1 MEKKSNGGIPY
12 WDICLKK
19 ILLVMKLTSVFML
32 CLLLEVSASTY
43 SQNVRIN
50 LDMKEVSML
59 DVIKEIRK
67 QTGIRFFFNH
77 NELKNVN
84 NITVKAENAEM
95 EAVLKDILNKENFGF
110 RVEHGVIIITPR
122 ASRPSPS
129 AVPNAVKI
137 TGRIVD
143 EKGEALPGVSIV
155 IKGSSIGVA
164 SDPEGKFSLE
174 ITDPDNT
181 VLVCSFIGM
190 KDYEFKINKNK
201 TDYKIVMQDAQT
213 TLDDVVVTGFFTK
226 NKNSFTGS
234 VKTLNIEDIKAV
246 SNTNLISAIAMM
258 TPGLKLLENN
268 EFGSDPNRLPEIVIR
283 GTSSLATDA
292 DVTANQPIIIMD
304 GVEITLRDLYD
315 IDINDIERVDVLK
328 DASAT
333 ALYGEKAAN
342 GVIIIERKKILND
355 KIRVS
360 YNLDGS
366 LDIPDLRT
374 YDYLGAG
381 DKLEFERLA
390 GLYNFET
397 KDGYEEY
404 NRKKIAISKGANTNW
419 LAKPLRSGFSI
430 NNSVGI
436 SGRGNGMTYRLNANV
451 KTVNGVMKKDYR
463 NTYGLS
469 VFLSYHVDNKL
480 TVSLQSQYNSVKSKN
495 SPYGTFS
502 DYVIVNPYD
511 TPYDEYGKVIKTL
524 SYEIPN
530 PLYEAECGNFYKQ
543 ESNTF
548 LNSLSLRW
556 DIVKNLYLTATGSIT
571 STHEKIED
579 YSAPESNDFKDATDL
594 KTKGSMETTNKK
606 GLDYSGNFV
615 LNYNVPFGDNTLLS
629 LHAGGDINKER
640 SLEDAYTATGFFKPN
655 LHSPWFGA
663 QYEEGRHPDGKEE
676 ISTRLGI
683 FGNANFILNNKY
695 FVDGSIRRSGSSK
708 FGANNRYA
716 PFWSVG
722 AGWNLH
728 NESFLHYEWLNTLRF
743 RYSYGV
749 TGNISFSPYQ
759 AITTYLYN
767 SDNFYL
773 HGIGAIPH
781 TMGNKDLTWQSTNMH
796 NLGLSVD
803 LFNNRFS
810 ATFDYYIKTTED
822 MLIDM
827 TIPPSVGETTI
838 KNNLGRMRNT
848 GFEFDITA
856 LILQKKNWRFSLKVN
871 GSHNEN
877 KILAISNGLQ
887 KMNEEANASASST
900 PKLLYREGQSTTAI
914 YAVRSAGINPA
925 TGEEVFIKRN
935 GTYTLEY
942 DANDKVVLGDTEPD
956 LEGAIFPYL
965 SWKNWSLNISIKYRF
980 GGELYNTTRAVN
992 VENVDPKHN
1001 VDKRAFEERWKN
1013 INDIP
1018 PYLDIANADAR
1029 TSIHTSRFIEKD
1041 NTLEVKKIEVAYE
1054 FNPELLKRIGF
1065 KRLRLSVG
1073 ANDPFRF
1080 STIRLE
1086 RGTSYPFSR
1095 GFSFSVSPT
1104 F

>member
-1 MEKKSNGGIPY
+1 MKKKCNGGTPY
-12 WDICLKK
+12 WDICLRK
-19 ILLVMKLTSVFML
+19 ILLVMKLTSIFML
-32 CLLLEVSASTY
+32 CLLLQVSATTY
-43 SQNVRIN
+43 SQNVKIN
-50 LDMKEVSML
+50 LDMKEVSMI
-59 DVIKEIRK
+59 DVIKEIRR
-67 QTGIRFFFNH
+67 QTGFKFFFNH
-77 NELKNVN
+77 NELKNMN

-95 EAVLKDILNKENFGF
+95 DRVLKDILSKENLGF
-110 RVEHGVIIITPR
+110 QVERGVIIITPQTTQLQTQQ
-122 ASRPSPS
+122 
-129 AVPNAVKI
+129 VPNALKI
-137 TGRIVD
+137 QGTVTD
-143 EKGEALPGVSIV
+143 ESGNALPGVSVV
-155 IKGSSIGVA
+155 IKGTSIGVA
-164 SDPEGKFSLE
+164 TDADGKFTIE
-174 ITDPDNT
+174 ITNPENT
-181 VLVCSFIGM
+181 VLILSFIGM
-190 KDYEFKINKNK
+190 KNYELKINKSK
-201 TDYKIVMQDAQT
+201 TAYKVVMQEEQT

-234 VKTLNIEDIKAV
+234 VKTLEIEDIKAV

-292 DVTANQPIIIMD
+292 DESANQPIIILD
-304 GVEITLRDLYD
+304 GVEISLRDLYD

-355 KIRVS
+355 KIRVN

-366 LDIPDLRT
+366 LDVPDLRT
-374 YDYLGAG
+374 YDYLEAA

-397 KDGYEEY
+397 KEGYEDY

-436 SGRGNGMTYRLNANV
+436 SGRGNGMTYRLNANL
-451 KTVNGVMKKDYR
+451 KNIHGVMKDDYR
-463 NTYGLS
+463 NTYGIS

-480 TVSLQSQYNSVKSKN
+480 TVSLQSQYSNVKSKN
-495 SPYGTFS
+495 SPYGMFS
-502 DYVIVNPYD
+502 HYVIVNPYD
-511 TPYDEYGKVIKTL
+511 TPYDEYGKLIKTL
-524 SYEIPN
+524 SYDISN
-530 PLYEAECGNFYKQ
+530 PLYEAECGNFYET
-543 ESNTF
+543 ESYSF
-548 LNSLSLRW
+548 LNSLNIRW
-556 DIVKNLYLTATGSIT
+556 DILKNLYVTAAGSLTT
-571 STHEKIED
+571 SGEKIED
-579 YSAPESNDFKDATDL
+579 YQSPQSNAFKDVIDIVN
-594 KTKGSMETTNKK
+594 KGSMTTNHKK
-606 GLDYSGNFV
+606 GMDYSGKFIANYIINFGE
-615 LNYNVPFGDNTLLS
+615 NNLLS
-629 LHAGGDINKER
+629 LHAGTDIYKEK
-640 SLEDAYTATGFFKPN
+640 SITDEYTAVGYFKPN

-663 QYEEGRHPDGKEE
+663 GYVNGHPEGKEE
-676 ISTRLGI
+676 LSTRLGV
-683 FGNANFILNNKY
+683 FGNLNFIVNNKY

-708 FGANNRYA
+708 FGSENRYA
-716 PFWSVG
+716 PFWSAG

-728 NESFLHYEWLNTLRF
+728 NERFLHYEWLNTLRL

-759 AITTYLYN
+759 AITTYLYS
-767 SDNFYL
+767 SDNYYL
-773 HGIGAIPH
+773 HGIGAIPK

-796 NLGLSVD
+796 NLGLSID

-810 ATFDYYIKTTED
+810 ATFDYYVKTTED

-827 TIPPSVGETTI
+827 TIPPSVGETTV

-848 GFEFDITA
+848 GFEFDVSA
-856 LILQKKNWRFSLKVN
+856 LIISKKNWRFSLKVN

-877 KILAISNGLQ
+877 KILAISNSLQ
-887 KMNEEANASASST
+887 KMNEESNSTASTS
-900 PKLLYREGQSTTAI
+900 PKVLYREGQSTSAI

-925 TGEEVFIKRN
+925 TGEEVFIKKN

-942 DANDKVVLGDTEPD
+942 DANDKVVLGDEEPD

-965 SWKNWSLNISIKYRF
+965 SWKNWSLNLSIKYRF
-980 GGELYNTTRAVN
+980 GGELYNTTRAIN
-992 VENVDPKHN
+992 VENVNPKHN

-1018 PYLDIANADAR
+1018 PYLDIANADSR
-1029 TSIHTSRFIEKD
+1029 SSIHTSRFIEKD
-1041 NTLEVKKIEVAYE
+1041 NTLEIKRIEVAYE
-1054 FNPELLKRIGF
+1054 FNPESLRKIGF

>member
-1 MEKKSNGGIPY
+1 MKKKCNGGTPY
-12 WDICLKK
+12 WDICLRK
-19 ILLVMKLTSVFML
+19 ILLVMKLTSIFML
-32 CLLLEVSASTY
+32 CLLLQVSATTY
-43 SQNVRIN
+43 SQNVKIN
-50 LDMKEVSML
+50 LDMKEVSMI
-59 DVIKEIRK
+59 DVIKEIRR
-67 QTGIRFFFNH
+67 QTGFKFFFNH
-77 NELKNVN
+77 NELKNMN

-95 EAVLKDILNKENFGF
+95 DRVLKDILSKENLGF
-110 RVEHGVIIITPR
+110 QVERGVIIITPQTTQLQTQQ
-122 ASRPSPS
+122 
-129 AVPNAVKI
+129 VPNALKI
-137 TGRIVD
+137 QGTVTD
-143 EKGEALPGVSIV
+143 ESGNALPGVSVV
-155 IKGSSIGVA
+155 IKGTSIGVA
-164 SDPEGKFSLE
+164 TDADGKFTIE
-174 ITDPDNT
+174 ITNPENT
-181 VLVCSFIGM
+181 VLILSFIGM
-190 KDYEFKINKNK
+190 KNYELKINKSK
-201 TDYKIVMQDAQT
+201 TAYKVVMQEEQT

-234 VKTLNIEDIKAV
+234 VKTLEIEDIKAV

-292 DVTANQPIIIMD
+292 DESANQPIIILD
-304 GVEITLRDLYD
+304 GVEISLRDLYD

-342 GVIIIERKKILND
+342 GVIIIERKKILNE

-366 LDIPDLRT
+366 LDVPDLRT
-374 YDYLGAG
+374 YDYLGAA

-397 KDGYEEY
+397 KEGYEEY

-436 SGRGNGMTYRLNANV
+436 SGRGNGMTYRLNANL
-451 KTVNGVMKKDYR
+451 KNIHGVMKDDYR
-463 NTYGLS
+463 NTYGIS

-480 TVSLQSQYNSVKSKN
+480 TVSLQSQYSNVRSKN
-495 SPYGTFS
+495 SPYGMFS
-502 DYVIVNPYD
+502 NYVIVNPYD
-511 TPYDEYGKVIKTL
+511 TPYDEYGKLIKTL
-524 SYEIPN
+524 SYDIAN
-530 PLYEAECGNFYKQ
+530 PLYEAECGNFYET
-543 ESNTF
+543 ESYSF
-548 LNSLSLRW
+548 LNSLNLRW
-556 DIVKNLYLTATGSIT
+556 DILKNLYVTATGSLT
-571 STHEKIED
+571 TTGEKIED
-579 YSAPESNDFKDATDL
+579 YKSPQSNTFKDVTDIVN
-594 KTKGSMETTNKK
+594 KGSMATTHEK
-606 GLDYSGNFV
+606 GMDYSGKFIANYIINFGE
-615 LNYNVPFGDNTLLS
+615 NNLLS
-629 LHAGGDINKER
+629 LHAGADIYKEKR
-640 SLEDAYTATGFFKPN
+640 IKDEYTAIGYFKPN

-663 QYEEGRHPDGKEE
+663 SYINGHPEGSEEL
-676 ISTRLGI
+676 STRLGI
-683 FGNANFILNNKY
+683 FGNLNFIVNNKY

-708 FGANNRYA
+708 FGSENRYA
-716 PFWSVG
+716 PFWSAG

-728 NESFLHYEWLNTLRF
+728 NERFLHYEWLNTLRL

-759 AITTYLYN
+759 AITTYLYS
-767 SDNFYL
+767 SDNYYL
-773 HGIGAIPH
+773 HGIGAIPK

-796 NLGLSVD
+796 NLGLSID

-810 ATFDYYIKTTED
+810 ATFDYYVKTTED

-827 TIPPSVGETTI
+827 TIPPSVGETTV

-848 GFEFDITA
+848 GFEFDVTA
-856 LILQKKNWRFSLKVN
+856 LIISKKNWRFSLKVN

-877 KILAISNGLQ
+877 KILAISNSLQ
-887 KMNEEANASASST
+887 KMNEESNST
-900 PKLLYREGQSTTAI
+900 ESTSPKILYREGQSTSAI

-925 TGEEVFIKRN
+925 TGEEVFIKKN

-942 DANDKVVLGDTEPD
+942 DANDKVVLGDEEPD

-965 SWKNWSLNISIKYRF
+965 SWKNWSLNVSIKYRF

-992 VENVDPKHN
+992 VENVNPKHN

-1018 PYLDIANADAR
+1018 PYLDIANADSR

-1041 NTLEVKKIEVAYE
+1041 NTLEIKRIELAYE
-1054 FNPELLKRIGF
+1054 FKPETLRKIGF

-1086 RGTSYPFSR
+1086 RGTAYPFSR

>member
-1 MEKKSNGGIPY
+1 MKKKCNDGAPY
-12 WDICLKK
+12 RDTSLRK
-19 ILLVMKLTSVFML
+19 ILLIMKLTSVFMF
-32 CLLLEVSASTY
+32 CLLLQISASTY
-43 SQNVRIN
+43 SQNVKVN

-59 DVIKEIRK
+59 DVIKEIRR
-67 QTGIRFFFNH
+67 QTGFRFFFNH

-84 NITVKAENAEM
+84 NVSVKAEDAELNG
-95 EAVLKDILNKENFGF
+95 VLKEILDKENLGF
-110 RVEHGVIIITPR
+110 QIERGVIIITPQNPQVQTK
-122 ASRPSPS
+122 AI
-129 AVPNAVKI
+129 PNVVKI
-137 TGRIVD
+137 TGVVTD
-143 EKGEALPGVSIV
+143 DKGNALPGVSIV
-155 IKGSSIGVA
+155 IKGTTIGVA
-164 SDPEGKFSLE
+164 SDLNGKFAIEVTNPES
-174 ITDPDNT
+174 TT
-181 VLVCSFIGM
+181 LVVTFIGM
-190 KDYEFKINKNK
+190 KNFDLKLTKNK
-201 TDYKIVMQDAQT
+201 TEYKVMMQEEQT

-234 VKTLNIEDIKAV
+234 VKTLEIEDIKAV

-258 TPGLKLLENN
+258 TPGMKLLESN

-292 DVTANQPIIIMD
+292 DERANQPIIILD

-315 IDINDIERVDVLK
+315 IDINDIERVDILK

-342 GVIIIERKKILND
+342 GVIVIERKKILND
-355 KIRVS
+355 QIRVN

-366 LDIPDLRT
+366 LDVPDLKT
-374 YDYLGAG
+374 YSYLNAT

-397 KDGYEEY
+397 KGGYEEY
-404 NRKKIAISKGANTNW
+404 NRKQIAIAKGANTDW

-436 SGRGNGMTYRLNANV
+436 SGRGNGMTYRLNANIR
-451 KTVNGVMKKDYR
+451 NIHGVMKEDYR
-463 NTYGLS
+463 NTYGIS
-469 VFLSYHVDNKL
+469 VFLSYHIDNKL
-480 TVSLQSQYNSVKSKN
+480 TVSLQSQYSNVRSKN
-495 SPYGTFS
+495 SPYGSFA

-511 TPYDEYGKVIKTL
+511 VPYDEFGKVIKTM

-530 PLYEAECGNFYKQ
+530 PLYEAECGNFYQ
-543 ESNTF
+543 EASYSF
-548 LNSLSLRW
+548 LNSLTLRW
-556 DIVKNLYLTATGSIT
+556 DMLKNLYLTATGSLTTTGGKTEEYT
-571 STHEKIED
+571 SAT
-579 YSAPESNDFKDATDL
+579 SNKFKDVADL
-594 KTKGSMETTNKK
+594 TQKGSMKTDHSKSQ
-606 GLDYSGNFV
+606 DYSGNFV
-615 LNYNVPFGDNTLLS
+615 LNYNLLIGENNMLS
-629 LHAGGDINKER
+629 LHAGGDIYKEHR
-640 SLEDAYTATGFFKPN
+640 IEDGYLATGFFKPY

-663 QYEEGRHPDGKEE
+663 RYADGDFPQGKEE
-676 ISTRLGI
+676 LSTRMGL
-683 FGNANFILNNKY
+683 FGNLNFIVNNKY

-708 FGANNRYA
+708 FGAENRYA

-728 NESFLHYEWLNTLRF
+728 NENFLHYDWMNTLRF

-749 TGNISFSPYQ
+749 TGNVSFSPYQ
-759 AITTYLYN
+759 AITTYQYQ
-767 SDNFYL
+767 SENFYL
-773 HGIGAIPH
+773 HGIGAIPK
-781 TMGNKDLTWQSTNMH
+781 TMGNKDLTWQATNMH
-796 NLGLSVD
+796 NFGLSID
-803 LFNNRFS
+803 LFKNRFS
-810 ATFDYYIKTTED
+810 ATFDYYVKTTED

-827 TIPPSVGETTI
+827 TIPPSVGETSV
-838 KNNLGRMRNT
+838 KNNLGRMRNQ

-856 LILQKKNWRFSLKVN
+856 LILQKKDWRFSIKVN
-871 GSHNEN
+871 GAHNEN
-877 KILAISNGLQ
+877 KILAISNALKKQ
-887 KMNEEANASASST
+887 NEQTNATQTTS

-925 TGEEVFIKRN
+925 TGEEVFIKKN

-965 SWKNWSLNISIKYRF
+965 SWKNWSLNLSIKYRF

-1001 VDKRAFEERWKN
+1001 VDQRAFDQRWKT

-1018 PYLDIANADAR
+1018 PYLDIANANSR
-1029 TSIHTSRFIEKD
+1029 LSYHTSRFIEKD
-1041 NTLEVKKIEVAYE
+1041 NTLEIKRIEIAYE
-1054 FNPELLKRIGF
+1054 FKPELLSRIGF
-1065 KRLRLSVG
+1065 KRLRLSAG

-1086 RGTSYPFSR
+1086 RGTEYPFSR

>member
-1 MEKKSNGGIPY
+1 MKKNCNEDSPSG
-12 WDICLKK
+12 DISLRK
-19 ILLVMKLTSVFML
+19 ILLIMKLFSFFML
-32 CLLLEVSASTY
+32 CLLLQVSASTY
-43 SQNVRIN
+43 SQNVKIN
-50 LDMKEVSML
+50 LDMQEVSL
-59 DVIKEIRK
+59 IDVIKEIRK
-67 QTGIRFFFNH
+67 QSGYKFFFNH
-77 NELKNVN
+77 NELKNTDKVS
-84 NITVKAENAEM
+84 VKAENEEM
-95 EAVLKDILNKENFGF
+95 EKVLKNILNKENMGF
-110 RVEHGVIIITPR
+110 QIEQGVIIITPKIQLSQNTNVNK
-122 ASRPSPS
+122 AIK
-129 AVPNAVKI
+129 VK
-137 TGRIVD
+137 GSVSD
-143 EKGEALPGVSIV
+143 QQGNPLPGVSV
-155 IKGSSIGVA
+155 VVKGTSIGVA
-164 SDPEGKFSLE
+164 
-174 ITDPDNT
+174 TDPDGKFTFDVTDPENT
-181 VLVCSFIGM
+181 TLVFSFIGM
-190 KDYEFKINKNK
+190 KIYELKINKNK
-201 TDYKIVMQDAQT
+201 TEYKIVMEEEQT

-234 VKTLNIEDIKAV
+234 VKTMTIDEIKAV

-258 TPGLKLLENN
+258 TPGMKLMENN

-283 GTSSLATDA
+283 GTSSLTSDA
-292 DVTANQPIIIMD
+292 DVSANQPIIILD

-355 KIRVS
+355 QIRVS

-366 LDIPDLRT
+366 LDLPDLRT
-374 YDYLGAG
+374 YDYLEAA

-390 GLYNFET
+390 GLYNFDT
-397 KDGYEEY
+397 KEGYEEY

-436 SGRGNGMTYRLNANV
+436 SGRGNGMTYRINANLKNV
-451 KTVNGVMKKDYR
+451 HGVMKKDYR
-463 NTYGLS
+463 NTYGISL
-469 VFLSYHVDNKL
+469 FLSYHIDNKL
-480 TVSLQSQYNSVKSKN
+480 TVSLQSQYSNVKAQN
-495 SPYGTFS
+495 SPYGSFE

-511 TPYDEYGKVIKTL
+511 VSHDEYGKTIKTL

-530 PLYEAECGNFYKQ
+530 PLYEAECGNFYKT
-543 ESNTF
+543 ESYSF
-548 LNSLSLRW
+548 LNSLTLRW
-556 DIVKNLYLTATGSIT
+556 DIAKSFYLTGTGSLT
-571 STHEKIED
+571 TTGDKAED
-579 YSAPESNDFKDATDL
+579 YIAAASNKFKEETEL
-594 KTKGSMETTNKK
+594 NRKGSMLTEHKK
-606 GLDYSGNFV
+606 GIDYSGNFV
-615 LNYNVPFGDNTLLS
+615 LNYSIKFGENSLLS
-629 LHAGGDINKER
+629 LHGGGDIYKEH
-640 SLEDAYTATGFFKPN
+640 SITDSYSVTGFFKPN

-663 QYEEGRHPDGKEE
+663 SYKDGSQPVGKEE
-676 ISTRLGI
+676 LSTRAGF
-683 FGNANFILNNKY
+683 FGNLNFIINNKY

-716 PFWSVG
+716 PFWSAG

-728 NESFLHYEWLNTLRF
+728 NENIFQYEWLNTFRL

-749 TGNISFSPYQ
+749 TGNISFEPYQ
-759 AITTYLYN
+759 AITTYFY
-767 SDNFYL
+767 STKNFYL
-773 HGIGAIPH
+773 HGIGALPK

-796 NLGLSVD
+796 NVGISLD
-803 LFNNRFS
+803 LFRNRFS
-810 ATFDYYIKTTED
+810 ATFDYYVKTTED

-827 TIPPSVGETTI
+827 TVPPSVGETTV

-856 LILQKKNWRFSLKVN
+856 IILQKKDWRFSVKVN

-877 KILAISNGLQ
+877 KILAISNSL
-887 KMNEEANASASST
+887 KKKNEEANDSQSYT

-942 DANDKVVLGDTEPD
+942 DPNDKVVLGDTEPD

-965 SWKNWSLNISIKYRF
+965 SWRNWSLNISMQYRF
-980 GGELYNTTRAVN
+980 GGELYNKTRAVN
-992 VENVDPKHN
+992 VENIDPRHN
-1001 VDKRAFEERWKN
+1001 VDRRAFDERWKN

-1018 PYLDIANADAR
+1018 PYLDIANAQSR
-1029 TSIHTSRFIEKD
+1029 LSYHTSRFIEKD
-1041 NTLEVKKIEVAYE
+1041 NTLEIKKIELAYE
-1054 FNPELLKRIGF
+1054 FNTEKIKRIGF

-1086 RGTSYPFSR
+1086 RGTKYPFSR
-1095 GFSFSVSPT
+1095 GFSFSISPT